1 MTLRFCFSPTTLLA
15 ALAGIAVLASGCSR
29 AAPPKAPPPAAVTVT
44 PVVRQDVPVNVE
56 AVATVDGYANVDI
69 RARVRG
75 FLERQHYD
83 DGATVKEGQ
92 LLFTVERSEYE
103 AALAS
108 ARAALSR
115 ALAAQAHGRTQ
126 LERRTALA
134 KVDGLSQ
141 QELEDA
147 QAQARDADGQVEAA
161 RAQVRQ
167 AELNLSYTAIRAP
180 IGGVAGLAQ
189 VRAGNLVG
197 QDGPTLLTTVSQVDP
212 VRVTFPL
219 SEVDYVRA
227 PDRLKK
233 LAGRDLA
240 WARRQFPRL
249 DQGQPGDGGDP
260 GVELLLSDGKPYAH
274 RGVIVAANRQV
285 DPTSGTIQL
294 QALFPNPDHA
304 LRPGQYGRVRLRQ
317 EGAGGNVLVVPEKSL
332 VQLQGT
338 YSLAVVGPDAKVQL
352 RQVKVGPNV
361 GALRIVEA
369 GVSEGERVV
378 VDGLQAARDGA
389 TVAPKDLTA
398 TAANLPAPAAPA
410 TGRP

>member
-1 MTLRFCFSPTTLLA
+1 MNFRFCPTTFFAAMAGLA
-15 ALAGIAVLASGCSR
+15 LLASGCSSQ
-29 AAPPKAPPPAAVTVT
+29 AAAKPPPPPAVTVT
-44 PVVRQDVPVNVE
+44 QVVRRDVPVNVE

-75 FLERQHYD
+75 FLEKQQYQ

-103 AALAS
+103 AALAT

-115 ALAAQAHGRTQ
+115 GLAAQAHNEAQ
-126 LERRTALA
+126 LTRRRALA

-147 QAQARDADGQVEAA
+147 EAQSRDADGQVQAA

-180 IGGVAGLAQ
+180 LSGVAGLAQ
-189 VRAGNLVG
+189 VRPGNLVG

-219 SEVDYVRA
+219 SEIDYVRA
-227 PDRLKK
+227 PDRLKR

-240 WARRQFPRL
+240 WAKRQFPRL
-249 DQGQPGDGGDP
+249 DAGQASEGGDP
-260 GVELLLSDGKPYAH
+260 GVELILSDGSPYRH

-285 DPTSGTIQL
+285 DATSGTIQL

-317 EGAGGNVLVVPEKSL
+317 DGAGGNVLAVPEKSL
-332 VQLQGT
+332 VQVQGT
-338 YSLAVVGPDAKVQL
+338 YSLAVVGPDSKVQL

-361 GALRIVEA
+361 GALRIVVS

-378 VDGLQAARDGA
+378 VEGLQAARDGA
-389 TVAPKDLTA
+389 TVSAKEA
-398 TAANLPAPAAPA
+398 VVTAANLPAPAGQ
-410 TGRP
+410 GR